1 MRVRSAEL
9 TAKDQDVLIA
19 MDKEGATDQE
29 LTDEHDQI
37 DKYLLMY
44 YESKAKVEEKL
55 AGQEGTSVYC
65 QRAVVYK
72 LLQVI
77 DVALQF
83 ESGRNNPISPMLQ
96 LLIALSY
103 YATGSFQII
112 EGDLCAVSSLDR
124 QFVTT

>member
-1 MRVRSAEL
+1 MRSAEL

-55 AGQEGTSVYC
+55 AGQEGTSVC
-65 QRAVVYK
+65 
-72 LLQVI
+72 
-77 DVALQF
+77 
-83 ESGRNNPISPMLQ
+83 
-96 LLIALSY
+96 
-103 YATGSFQII
+103 
-112 EGDLCAVSSLDR
+112 
-124 QFVTT
+124 

>member
-1 MRVRSAEL
+1 MVSNGM
-9 TAKDQDVLIA
+9 I
-19 MDKEGATDQE
+19 
-29 LTDEHDQI
+29 
-37 DKYLLMY
+37 
-44 YESKAKVEEKL
+44 ESVEQPKKWCSNLVVVEKPND
-55 AGQEGTSVYC
+55 C

-124 QFVTT
+124 QIVTT